1 VRHRYLP
8 SAILALLAI
17 GVTNSAHGQAAIG
30 GAATQRAP
38 DSVGRARLENEIRR
52 VFARAVRQRV
62 GLNDAQ
68 MNRLGP
74 VAQQYEQ
81 QRRRLQVEERD
92 LRVSLRASLRNE
104 QGADPKQVD
113 RMLQRMIE
121 IQRRRLDILESEQR
135 DLATFMTPLQRAK
148 YAALQ
153 EQFRRRVEQMRQR
166 AALRLEGEA
175 PQGQGPLRRP
185 NRRSP

>member
-1 VRHRYLP
+1 VRRRQLLG
-8 SAILALLAI
+8 AVLAL
-17 GVTNSAHGQAAIG
+17 VAIG
-30 GAATQRAP
+30 GNGQLHAQGAVQRPP
-38 DSVGRARLENEIRR
+38 DSVGRVRLENEIRR

-62 GLNDAQ
+62 GLNEAQ
-68 MNRLGP
+68 MGRLGP
-74 VAQQYEQ
+74 IAQQYEQ
-81 QRRRLQVEERD
+81 QRRRLQLEERD
-92 LRVSLRASLRNE
+92 TRQSLRTSLRNE

-113 RMLQRMIE
+113 RMLQRMVE
-121 IQRRRLDILESEQR
+121 IQRRRLDLLESEQR

-166 AALRLEGEA
+166 RAQLNEGDAAAEPA
-175 PQGQGPLRRP
+175 PARRP